1 MTTIFCVPSDYF
13 RDSNK
18 VLVEGVYCLV
28 ISHEFNMCAA
38 KARSISRIIQLGDL
52 NINISWRKMR
62 SRHEKQTGVTDEV
75 MWTRMGNQ

>member
-1 MTTIFCVPSDYF
+1 
-13 RDSNK
+13 
-18 VLVEGVYCLV
+18 
-28 ISHEFNMCAA
+28 MCAA
-38 KARSISRIIQLGDL
+38 KARSISRIIQLRDL